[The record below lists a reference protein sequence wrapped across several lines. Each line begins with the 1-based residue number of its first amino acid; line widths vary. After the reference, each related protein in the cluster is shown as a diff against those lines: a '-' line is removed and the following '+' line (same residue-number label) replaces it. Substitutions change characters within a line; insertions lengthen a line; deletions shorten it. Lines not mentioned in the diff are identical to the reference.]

1 MKSKT
6 PWSGIVDAAFFHL
19 LFVLLINR
27 ATITADRLTRRING
41 YNKRQK
47 ALPSICWIGNAF
59 FIIDFSQFRT
69 LRERN

>member
-1 MKSKT
+1 M
-6 PWSGIVDAAFFHL
+6 
-19 LFVLLINR
+19 INR